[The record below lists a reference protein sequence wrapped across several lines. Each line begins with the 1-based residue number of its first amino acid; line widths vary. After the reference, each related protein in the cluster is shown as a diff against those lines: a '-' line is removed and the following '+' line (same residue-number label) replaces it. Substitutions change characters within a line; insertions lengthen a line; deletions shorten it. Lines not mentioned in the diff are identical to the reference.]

1 MARTLILDSEALN
14 ALARSRERPT
24 LALRARAIL
33 AVAHEERALVRV
45 PAPVLAEVCRVGARD
60 APIDHALNER
70 GIVVAPLTTGIARRA
85 GALLAKA
92 KLSSAHAVDAFV
104 VATAIELGP
113 AIVATHDPDD
123 IKKLAA
129 GFRDVHVIA
138 I

>member
-14 ALARSRERPT
+14 ALARKRERPA

-45 PAPVLAEVCRVGARD
+45 PAPVLAEVCRGGSRD
-60 APIDHALNER
+60 APIDHVLNER
-70 GIVVAPLTTGIARRA
+70 GIIVAPLTGSIARRA

-92 KLSSAHAVDAFV
+92 KRSSAHAVDAFV

-113 AIVATHDPDD
+113 TIVATHDPDD
-123 IKKLAA
+123 LKMFAA